1 MIIIRIQSDWVGKD
15 LNIVYDN
22 VSNALDRYINLHP
35 TPTRWPGLAL
45 WLHFQV
51 LSDLITDLTF
61 HPTSPA
67 QTKSEA
73 CVDSISLLVN
83 LAQKFT
89 KLDYRLQFTPRR
101 LRDLPNRTVGLIA
114 NVVGQMKGLP
124 PEMVQGSIRRKSTLI
139 PQLEELVGCRGGH
152 GPLLFP
158 KLWNEVDELRDMRDM
173 KRTKIRGKYVA
184 VCGLLA
190 L

>member
-1 MIIIRIQSDWVGKD
+1 MVGKD

-35 TPTRWPGLAL
+35 IHTRWPGVAL

-61 HPTSPA
+61 HPSSPP

-73 CVDSISLLVN
+73 CVDSISLLIN
-83 LAQKFT
+83 LAQKLT
-89 KLDYRLQFTPRR
+89 KLDYSLPFTPRR
-101 LRDLPNRTVGLIA
+101 LRDLPGRIVGLIS

-124 PEMVQGSIRRKSTLI
+124 PELVQGSIRRRSTLI
-139 PQLEELVGCRGGH
+139 AQLEELVECRGGH

-158 KLWNEVDELRDMRDM
+158 KLWNEVDELRDMRDR
-173 KRTKIRGKYVA
+173 KRAKIRGKCEVVY
-184 VCGLLA
+184 GLLA